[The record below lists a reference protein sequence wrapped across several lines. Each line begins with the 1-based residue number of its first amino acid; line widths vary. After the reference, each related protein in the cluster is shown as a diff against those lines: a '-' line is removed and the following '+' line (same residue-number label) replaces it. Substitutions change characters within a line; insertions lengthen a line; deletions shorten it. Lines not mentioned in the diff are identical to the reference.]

1 MSALVTANLPV
12 QARLLEN
19 RRESSDT
26 NTLTLES
33 PPVVTGGKFFF
44 APGQFNMLG
53 VPGLGEVPI
62 SISGDPAQP
71 QKLVHTVR
79 AVGNVTEAITASHPG
94 ACLTVRGPF
103 GVGWPVEKAAGEGRE
118 VILVAGGVGLPP
130 LRPAIYHFLANP
142 ALYPTVTLLYGARD
156 PLDLVFKRELEQWTK
171 RSWMRVEITVD
182 RAGSTGWLGRVGV
195 VTTLIGQVK
204 FNPARVMAM
213 ICGPEIMLRYTI
225 LELQK
230 RGVAPENI
238 YISMERNMKC
248 GTRFC
253 GHCQWGPY
261 FICKDGPVFSYDQIK
276 DWFSLREI

>member
-1 MSALVTANLPV
+1 MSAPASINLPV

-19 RRESSDT
+19 RRESPDT
-26 NTLTLES
+26 YTLTLES
-33 PPVVTGGKFFF
+33 PPSLDGGKFHFT
-44 APGQFNMLG
+44 PGQFNMLG
-53 VPGLGEVPI
+53 LPGLGEVPI

-79 AVGNVTEAITASHPG
+79 AVGNITEAIVASRPG

-103 GVGWPVEKAAGEGRE
+103 GVGWPVEEAKGRE
-118 VILVAGGVGLPP
+118 VIIVAGGVGLPP
-130 LRPAIYHFLANP
+130 LRPAIYHFLAHRAHYP
-142 ALYPTVTLLYGARD
+142 AVTLLYGARN
-156 PLDLVFKRELEQWTK
+156 PLDIVFKREVEKWTK
-171 RSWMRVEITVD
+171 RTSMRVELTVD

-204 FNPARVMAM
+204 FNPERVTAM
-213 ICGPEIMLRYTI
+213 VCGPEIMLRYTI

-261 FICKDGPVFSYDQIK
+261 FVCKDGPVFCYEPIK